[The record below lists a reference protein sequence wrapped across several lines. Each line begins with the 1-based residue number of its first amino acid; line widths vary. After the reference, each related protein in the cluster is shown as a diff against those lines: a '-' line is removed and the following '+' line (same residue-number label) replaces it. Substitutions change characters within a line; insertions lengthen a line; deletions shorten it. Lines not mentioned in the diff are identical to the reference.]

1 MEALRLER
9 ISKDFGSLSVLRD
22 VSFSINDTER
32 IVSII
37 GPNGAGKTT
46 LFNVISGEYSPK
58 RGKVYFFS
66 KDITKMRCYR
76 RPHLGLARTFQI
88 TDLFPNFT
96 VNENIVLAL
105 QARER
110 FRYQML
116 RAITGYTHLYEK
128 ADALLEKV
136 NLLHKKS
143 ATLSGLSHG
152 EMRLVEL
159 LLGFASQPTV
169 LLLDEPLA
177 GLTSSESEWIAGLIK
192 DLSKNVIVILIEHD
206 IKIAF
211 MLAERVLVLHQGVI
225 IADGPPEAIKEDKKV
240 RQIYLGRE
248 VGE

>member
-66 KDITKMRCYR
+66 KDITKMRRYR
-76 RPHLGLARTFQI
+76 RPHLGLSRTFQI

-143 ATLSGLSHG
+143 VTLSGLSHG

-159 LLGFASQPTV
+159 LLGFALQPTV

-225 IADGPPEAIKEDKKV
+225 IADGPPEAIKENKKV